1 MQSSIY
7 EALLRIGPDLLT
19 AVEQHPLGA
28 TVLVGLA
35 VYALSCPVAIAWLKY
50 RRR

>member
-1 MQSSIY
+1 MKSSIY
-7 EALLRIGPDLLT
+7 EAFLGIVPDVL
-19 AVEQHPLGA
+19 AAFAQHPVAA
-28 TVLVGLA
+28 TALVGLA